1 MAQGHTPGE
10 GGISTS
16 HQLWEA
22 LEAPHCLTSCSR
34 SEATEAKK
42 HLAEP
47 SSPVHHTVCRLFL
60 ESCSYSEKR
69 MPHPHLQG
77 TGVGRQLEGC
87 CSLQEASTAAVA
99 ALFLNHWVNWAEW
112 IYPIHARGL
121 FSVLHPTETYQ
132 ASAVCTAVCCVWT
145 RGNGKEDPQRS
156 FFRWSKGKLRP
167 REMK

>member
-1 MAQGHTPGE
+1 MARGHTPGE

-42 HLAEP
+42 PLAEP
-47 SSPVHHTVCRLFL
+47 SSPVHHTVCILFL

-69 MPHPHLQG
+69 MPYPHLQG
-77 TGVGRQLEGC
+77 TGVGHQLEGC

-99 ALFLNHWVNWAEW
+99 ALFLN
-112 IYPIHARGL
+112 
-121 FSVLHPTETYQ
+121 PTETYQ

-145 RGNGKEDPQRS
+145 RGNGKEDPQRP
-156 FFRWSKGKLRP
+156 FFSWSKGKLRP
-167 REMK
+167 REIK